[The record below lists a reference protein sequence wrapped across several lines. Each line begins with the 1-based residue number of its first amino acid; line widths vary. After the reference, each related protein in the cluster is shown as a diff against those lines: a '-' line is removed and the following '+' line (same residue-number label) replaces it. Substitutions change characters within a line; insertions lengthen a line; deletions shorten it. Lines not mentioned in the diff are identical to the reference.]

1 MNYRDYFKGK
11 KITQVGLGLLGRGVG
26 DAEFLI
32 ECGVDL
38 IVTDMKTEEQ
48 LKSSVEKLQ
57 NLQLKTKNYQLHLGG
72 HRMEDF
78 SAQGGRANPD
88 FILKGAGVPLDS
100 PYIAEARKNN
110 IPIEMSTSL
119 FVKLLP
125 KNTKT
130 VGVTGTRGK
139 STTTMMIYEV
149 LNRIKNKVP
158 MSALPNRDP
167 DFFLQKNIGKSRI
180 KGGRKI
186 QVFLG
191 GNVRD
196 KATLPL
202 LKEIDSGDDMENF
215 VVMEL
220 DSWQLQGFGESKI
233 SPNVA
238 VFTTFMPDHMN
249 YYGGSMEKYF
259 DDKANIFEYQNQESG
274 IKNQGKREEDT
285 LVVGEQILEVAE
297 KYYKDGIPERALVAR
312 VSDFSADWSLKI
324 LGEHNKQNAICAILA
339 LRALGIPEDIIK
351 EGIENFSAVEGRL
364 QLFKE
369 LNGVKIY
376 NDNNATTPEAVIVAL
391 KAINE
396 ESGIKNK
403 ELRKDLGEEKRIV
416 LILGGADKGLDL
428 SKLVEAIGMYCKA
441 VVLLPGSGTE
451 RIKNNE
457 LRIKVEEVKDLNGA
471 VKKAMEFAKK
481 GDTVLF
487 SPGFASFGLF
497 ANEYER
503 NDKFVKIIKSL

>member
-78 SAQGGRANPD
+78 KNRD
-88 FILKGAGVPLDS
+88 FVLKGAGVPLDS

-149 LNRIKNKVP
+149 LNRIKN
-158 MSALPNRDP
+158 
-167 DFFLQKNIGKSRI
+167 QESRI

-202 LKEIDSGDDMENF
+202 LKEIDSGDDVENF

-503 NDKFVKIIKSL
+503 NDKFVKIINSL